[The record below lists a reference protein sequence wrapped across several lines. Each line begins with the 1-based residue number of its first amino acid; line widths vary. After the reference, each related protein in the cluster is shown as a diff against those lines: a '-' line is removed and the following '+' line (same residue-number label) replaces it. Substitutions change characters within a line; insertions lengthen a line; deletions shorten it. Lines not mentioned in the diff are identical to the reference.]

1 MIGLGEL
8 LRWPAEPLHGSL
20 CLAALAMLALVL
32 RWRRSALAL
41 LLIAPLW
48 SLWWSLPA
56 AADGLAALLARGY
69 PALSETQARRA
80 DAIVVLGGDIGRA
93 DQYQGGDADAPGLA
107 GNRLAL
113 GARLWRR
120 GLAPQILLSG
130 GPTAH
135 TPGGSEAR
143 RMADSIRG
151 FGVPASALVLEAR
164 SRDTDDNARLS
175 RAIGAQRGWR
185 EIILVTSPEHL
196 PRAALAFESAGWR
209 VQGIA
214 TAATPLSAALPAWQ
228 PSRRALRR
236 SGRFLKEAAGAGIAR
251 IAAVRAV
258 GAEESN
264 GPRR

>member
-1 MIGLGEL
+1 MSGLSEL

-20 CLAALAMLALVL
+20 CLAALGLLAAAL
-32 RWRRSALAL
+32 RWRRSAWAL

-69 PALSETQARRA
+69 PGVSETQARRA

-93 DQYQGGDADAPGLA
+93 DQYAQGDAGASDLA

-120 GLAPQILLSG
+120 GLAPQLLLSG

-135 TPGGSEAR
+135 TPGGSEAQ

-151 FGVPASALVLEAR
+151 FGVPTSALVLESR
-164 SRDTDDNARLS
+164 SRNTAANARLS
-175 RAIGAQRGWR
+175 RAIGERRGWNS
-185 EIILVTSPEHL
+185 IILVTSPEHM
-196 PRAALAFESAGWR
+196 PRAALAFERAGWR
-209 VQGIA
+209 VQGVA
-214 TAATPLSAALPAWQ
+214 TAATPLGNALPPWR
-228 PSRRALRR
+228 PSPRALRR
-236 SGRFLKEAAGAGIAR
+236 SGRFLKEAAGLCIAR
-251 IAAVRAV
+251 MDTLH
-258 GAEESN
+258 
-264 GPRR
+264 